1 MAVQSAEA
9 DGDAELLM
17 LDVDE
22 AWIDTNE
29 ELETVANDVVVV
41 IITEDEVVVAPTT
54 VFDAIELG
62 TTSTAPPSA
71 EMQPLS

>member
-9 DGDAELLM
+9 DGVAELLM
-17 LDVDE
+17 RDVDD

-29 ELETVANDVVVV
+29 ELETAANDVVV
-41 IITEDEVVVAPTT
+41 IITENEVVVATTT
-54 VFDAIELG
+54 VVAAIELE
-62 TTSTAPPSA
+62 TTSTAPPPT